1 MSGMNCNCDTVITDK
16 NAESDGMREMP
27 TISIII
33 AVFNNEQYL
42 PACLD
47 TVLAQTYSDWEL
59 ILIDD
64 GSTDGTG
71 SVCDKYA
78 KTDPRIS
85 VIHQENQGL
94 SDSRNKAMRL
104 ARGKYIGFID
114 GDDLIV
120 PDMYKVLYQTINE
133 SDSDIAFCEFRR
145 FVEDDET
152 ALEELLNSP
161 PKESAGPAFRISSI
175 EEEMRRILDADSGA
189 YIWKGLYRASLIKDT
204 LFLSGRLCQDALWSP
219 CVVVKAGKIA
229 RVKDVLYMYRTRAG
243 SASFYGFY
251 NKILDYLYVRCEL
264 LDYLK
269 EYAPEWVVPY
279 TMEMFTICVT
289 AGNRISTLDNESG
302 IVQYKTM
309 IKKSLGYFSEI
320 KVREILRD
328 PYTAPK
334 RKALSVC
341 GKISYPFACIVKRN
355 LLVIINR

>member
-120 PDMYKVLYQTINE
+120 PDMYKVLYHDPSFLLNKKN
-133 SDSDIAFCEFRR
+133 SDI
-145 FVEDDET
+145 T
-152 ALEELLNSP
+152 
-161 PKESAGPAFRISSI
+161 
-175 EEEMRRILDADSGA
+175 
-189 YIWKGLYRASLIKDT
+189 Y
-204 LFLSGRLCQDALWSP
+204 
-219 CVVVKAGKIA
+219 
-229 RVKDVLYMYRTRAG
+229 
-243 SASFYGFY
+243 
-251 NKILDYLYVRCEL
+251 
-264 LDYLK
+264 
-269 EYAPEWVVPY
+269 
-279 TMEMFTICVT
+279 
-289 AGNRISTLDNESG
+289 
-302 IVQYKTM
+302 
-309 IKKSLGYFSEI
+309 
-320 KVREILRD
+320 
-328 PYTAPK
+328 
-334 RKALSVC
+334 
-341 GKISYPFACIVKRN
+341 
-355 LLVIINR
+355 